1 MEIIVLG
8 MNNAG
13 EEVLGWLK
21 QKEDVNVRAVIE
33 EEEEGLEKIKD
44 LRPDIVV
51 SSGFEHIV
59 SKEIIEVPEKGIV
72 NLHPSYLPYN
82 RGAHPYIWPLIE
94 DTPAGVSVHFMNE
107 ALDEGPI
114 IARKEVRV
122 KPDDDA
128 ESLRDRL
135 MVEQF
140 ELFKDSWN
148 DIVEGNAEEQ
158 RPDLGTV
165 HRKNDLDRVSHLD
178 LDEEMKLGEAL
189 DLLRALSYGD
199 KALAYF
205 EEDGKDYSVS
215 IEISEE

>member
-1 MEIIVLG
+1 MELVFLG
-8 MNNAG
+8 MNKAG
-13 EEVLGWLK
+13 EEALDWL
-21 QKEDVNVRAVIE
+21 E
-33 EEEEGLEKIKD
+33 EKDGLEVIAVFEDEDAFSFIKER
-44 LRPDIVV
+44 RPELVV

-59 SKEIIEVPEKGIV
+59 PKEVIEIPRKGIV

-82 RGAHPYIWPLIE
+82 RGAHPYIWPLID
-94 DTPAGVSVHFMNE
+94 DTPAGVSVHFM
-107 ALDEGPI
+107 DEGLDTGPLV
-114 IARKEVRV
+114 ARKEVRV

-199 KALAYF
+199 KALAHF
-205 EEDGKDYSVS
+205 EEDGKNYSVS